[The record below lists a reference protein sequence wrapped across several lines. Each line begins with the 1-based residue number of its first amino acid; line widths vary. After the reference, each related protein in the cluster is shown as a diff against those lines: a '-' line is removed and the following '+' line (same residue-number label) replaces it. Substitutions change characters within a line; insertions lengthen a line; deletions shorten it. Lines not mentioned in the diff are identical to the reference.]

1 MSDNRVY
8 IDALKRSLKKK
19 VSLLSEIDLQNRK
32 QRELLENDHAS
43 VDDFETTMDEK
54 ARLIEEL
61 DKLDEGFDEVF
72 TKVKSELETNKSQ
85 YKDDI
90 AFLQEYIRIIMDKST
105 LIQTQERM
113 NKELFEKKAVSVK
126 AEKKTLSTNMK
137 VADSYYQNMMK
148 MNFVDPQFLDQKH

>member
-1 MSDNRVY
+1 MSEAKVY

-19 VSLLSEIDLQNRK
+19 VAILSEIDLQNRR
-32 QRELLENDHAS
+32 QRELLEEEGAS
-43 VDDFETTMDEK
+43 ADDFEATMNEK

-72 TKVKSELETNKSQ
+72 SKVKDEFDRNKAL

-90 AFLQEYIRIIMDKST
+90 AIMQEYIRIIMDKST
-105 LIQTQERM
+105 LVQTQEKM

-126 AEKKTLSTNMK
+126 AERKTLSTNMK
-137 VADSYYQNMMK
+137 VADLYQQNM
-148 MNFVDPQFLDQKH
+148 NFSGS

>member
-19 VSLLSEIDLQNRK
+19 VAILSEIDLQNRK
-32 QRELLENDHAS
+32 QRELLEDEHGSA
-43 VDDFETTMDEK
+43 DDFEETMNEK

-72 TKVKSELETNKSQ
+72 NKVKEELDKNRTL

-90 AFLQEYIRIIMDKST
+90 AIMQEYIRIIMDKST
-105 LIQTQERM
+105 LVQTQERM
-113 NKELFEKKAVSVK
+113 NKELFEKKASSVK
-126 AEKKTLSTNMK
+126 AERKTLSTNMK
-137 VADSYYQNMMK
+137 VANLYQQNMMK
-148 MNFVDPQFLDQKH
+148 LN

>member
-19 VSLLSEIDLQNRK
+19 VSILSEIDLQNRR
-32 QRELLENDHAS
+32 QRELLEGEHNSA
-43 VDDFETTMDEK
+43 DDFEQTMNEK

-72 TKVKSELETNKSQ
+72 SKVKEALENNKAL

-90 AFLQEYIRIIMDKST
+90 AIMQEYIRIIMDKST
-105 LIQTQERM
+105 LVQTQEKV
-113 NKELFEKKAVSVK
+113 NKELFEKKASSVK
-126 AEKKTLSTNMK
+126 AERKTLATNMK
-137 VADSYYQNMMK
+137 VADLYQQNMN
-148 MNFVDPQFLDQKH
+148 MNFMDS

>member
-19 VSLLSEIDLQNRK
+19 VSILSEIDLQNRR
-32 QRELLENDHAS
+32 QRELLEGEHSSA
-43 VDDFETTMDEK
+43 DDFEQTMNEK

-72 TKVKSELETNKSQ
+72 SKVKEALENNKAL

-90 AFLQEYIRIIMDKST
+90 AVMQEYIRIIMDKST
-105 LIQTQERM
+105 LVQTQEKV
-113 NKELFEKKAVSVK
+113 NKELFEKKASSVK
-126 AEKKTLSTNMK
+126 AERKTLATNMK
-137 VADSYYQNMMK
+137 VADLYQQNMN
-148 MNFVDPQFLDQKH
+148 MNFMNS

>member
-19 VSLLSEIDLQNRK
+19 VAILSEIDLQNRK
-32 QRELLENDHAS
+32 QRELLEDEHGSA
-43 VDDFETTMDEK
+43 DDFEETMNEK

-72 TKVKSELETNKSQ
+72 NKVKEELDKNRTL

-90 AFLQEYIRIIMDKST
+90 AIMQEYIRIIMDKST
-105 LIQTQERM
+105 LVQTQERM
-113 NKELFEKKAVSVK
+113 NKELFEKKASSVK
-126 AEKKTLSTNMK
+126 AERKTLSTNMK
-137 VADSYYQNMMK
+137 VANLYQQNRMK
-148 MNFVDPQFLDQKH
+148 LN